1 MLHFHVV
8 IFHEG
13 IVQDLEDHTNQIQ
26 QLSYHSM
33 TVIVSISLNLDHYSY
48 AKDEIRCVA
57 AVDITI
63 SVDDLIVKKL
73 VFFSLLYFLFS
84 LYL

>member
-1 MLHFHVV
+1 
-8 IFHEG
+8 
-13 IVQDLEDHTNQIQ
+13 
-26 QLSYHSM
+26 M